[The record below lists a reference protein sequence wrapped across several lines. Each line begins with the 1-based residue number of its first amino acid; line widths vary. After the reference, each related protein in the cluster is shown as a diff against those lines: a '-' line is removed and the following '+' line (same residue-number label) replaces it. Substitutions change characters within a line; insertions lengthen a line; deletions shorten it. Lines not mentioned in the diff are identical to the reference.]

1 MRWQI
6 AVLPGDGVGPEVTD
20 AAVRVLRATAERFGH
35 EADLH
40 FHDVGWTAYDA
51 HGVPLP
57 DSTLEA
63 CRTADAVLLGAVG
76 DPRGDGLD
84 PELRPEAALLA
95 LRREMGCFANLRPVR
110 LVPALAGASPLRRDR
125 VDGTDLVIVREL
137 AGGLYYGQPRGPVD
151 DGQAALDTMKYSRD
165 EVVRIAKVAFET
177 ARGRRK
183 QVLSI
188 DKSNVLHSSRL
199 WREVVESVAEDY
211 PDVECTHMLVD
222 RAAMELVLNP
232 SRFDVLLTA
241 NLFGDIL
248 SDEAAAVV
256 GSIGLLAS
264 ASIGGGGGIF
274 EPVHGSAPD
283 IAGTGTANPLAMI
296 LSAALLLRHVYEHEA
311 EATAI
316 ENAVEQ
322 VLGSGLRT
330 PDLARG
336 GEATVGTEAM
346 GVAVAEAVGRAD
358 RADSEGGSVTGGDV
372 SGAESTSH
380 A

>member
-1 MRWQI
+1 M
-6 AVLPGDGVGPEVTD
+6 
-20 AAVRVLRATAERFGH
+20 RVLRATAERFGH
-35 EADLH
+35 DADLR
-40 FHDVGWTAYDA
+40 FHDVGWTAYDRQ
-51 HGVPLP
+51 GVPLP

-63 CRTADAVLLGAVG
+63 CRSADAVLLGAVG

-95 LRREMGCFANLRPVR
+95 LRQEMGCFANLRPVR
-110 LVPALAGASPLRRDR
+110 LVPALAEASPLRRDR
-125 VDGTDLVIVREL
+125 VENTDLVIVREL

-151 DGQAALDTMKYSRD
+151 DGQAALDTMKYSRE
-165 EVVRIAKVAFET
+165 EVVRIARVAFDT
-177 ARGRRK
+177 ARIRRK

-188 DKSNVLHSSRL
+188 DKANVLHSSRL
-199 WREVVESVAEDY
+199 WREVVEGVAQNY

-232 SRFDVLLTA
+232 AQLDVMLTA

-296 LSAALLLRHVYEHEA
+296 LSTALLLRHVYENEV

-316 ENAVEQ
+316 ETAVEQ
-322 VLGSGLRT
+322 VLGGGLRT

-346 GVAVAEAVGRAD
+346 GVAVAEAVSRANP
-358 RADSEGGSVTGGDV
+358 ADSEAGSVTGGDG
-372 SGAESTSH
+372 SSEEGPSH

>member
-1 MRWQI
+1 MSDVTWRL

-20 AAVRVLRATAERFGH
+20 AAVQVLLAAAERFGH
-35 EADLH
+35 EADLQ
-40 FHDVGWTAYDA
+40 FHDVGWTAFDR

-57 DSTLEA
+57 DSTLDA
-63 CRTADAVLLGAVG
+63 CKAADAVLLGAVG

-95 LRREMGCFANLRPVR
+95 LRQEMGCFANLRPVR
-110 LVPALAGASPLRRDR
+110 LVPALADASPLRRDR

-151 DGQAALDTMKYSRD
+151 DGDAALDTMKYSRD

-177 ARGRRK
+177 ARGRRQ

-188 DKSNVLHSSRL
+188 DKANVLYSSRL
-199 WREVVESVAEDY
+199 WRAVVNEVAADY

-222 RAAMELVLNP
+222 RAAMELVLDP
-232 SRFDVLLTA
+232 AQIDVMLTA
-241 NLFGDIL
+241 NLFGDVL

-296 LSAALLLRHVYEHEA
+296 LSTALLLRHVYGHEE

-316 ENAVEQ
+316 ETAVEQ
-322 VLGSGLRT
+322 VLGTGLRT
-330 PDLARG
+330 ADLARD
-336 GEATVGTEAM
+336 GEASIGTEAM
-346 GVAVAEAVGRAD
+346 GEAVATAVEASAL
-358 RADSEGGSVTGGDV
+358 A
-372 SGAESTSH
+372 
-380 A
+380 